1 MNRYF
6 FNNIVF
12 NITLVVAATFIILKL
27 ANVIDWPWLI
37 VLFPFWGVILL
48 YLFIYII
55 CRVGLLITL
64 WLIQRRKRSVYAV
77 HVWKRG
83 MLSMAD
89 IVVGL
94 GGT

>member
-55 CRVGLLITL
+55 CRVGLWITL
-64 WLIQRRKRSVYAV
+64 WLIQRRKR
-77 HVWKRG
+77 
-83 MLSMAD
+83 
-89 IVVGL
+89 
-94 GGT
+94 

>member
-1 MNRYF
+1 MNKYF

-55 CRVGLLITL
+55 CRVGLWITL
-64 WLIQRRKRSVYAV
+64 WFIQRRKR
-77 HVWKRG
+77 
-83 MLSMAD
+83 
-89 IVVGL
+89 
-94 GGT
+94 

>member
-1 MNRYF
+1 MNKYF

-55 CRVGLLITL
+55 CRVGLWITL
-64 WLIQRRKRSVYAV
+64 WLIQRRKR
-77 HVWKRG
+77 
-83 MLSMAD
+83 
-89 IVVGL
+89 
-94 GGT
+94 

>member
-12 NITLVVAATFIILKL
+12 NITLVVAAAFIILKL

-55 CRVGLLITL
+55 CRVGLWITL
-64 WLIQRRKRSVYAV
+64 WLIQRRKR
-77 HVWKRG
+77 
-83 MLSMAD
+83 
-89 IVVGL
+89 
-94 GGT
+94 

>member
-12 NITLVVAATFIILKL
+12 NITLVVAAAFIILKL

-37 VLFPFWGVILL
+37 VLYPLWGVILI

-55 CRVGLLITL
+55 CRVGLWITL
-64 WLIQRRKRSVYAV
+64 WLIQRRKR
-77 HVWKRG
+77 
-83 MLSMAD
+83 
-89 IVVGL
+89 
-94 GGT
+94 